1 MVYTRKSMH
10 LQPMHCQKKQKQ
22 KQKQNKKTLVLH
34 EKIDDLQLPS
44 IPELHGAK
52 TYLALEEQ
60 CVAQNRNLRDFCE
73 MDLPG

>member
-10 LQPMHCQKKQKQ
+10 LQPMHCQKKQK
-22 KQKQNKKTLVLH
+22 NKKTLVLH

-60 CVAQNRNLRDFCE
+60 CVAQSRNLGDFCE
-73 MDLPG
+73 MALPG